1 MSKVYLTAASEE
13 GKRRR
18 EEERSCETRPGL
30 KRAESAFDKLTGN
43 ACGETRF
50 ACVLVHTPITR
61 YVSRCVEPT
70 VERSAY
76 GTGVRFLA
84 TAYGIWLLRTVL
96 ATAYGVFGYCVRFLA
111 TVLRGVKGTDNSVRN
126 VGVPLAHT
134 PRLRS
139 CSKCVKSQSVLTSL
153 KSSASAY
160 ASARHI

>member
-1 MSKVYLTAASEE
+1 M
-13 GKRRR
+13 
-18 EEERSCETRPGL
+18 
-30 KRAESAFDKLTGN
+30 GN

-50 ACVLVHTPITR
+50 ACVLVHTPITG
-61 YVSRCVEPT
+61 YVSRCAEPT

-126 VGVPLAHT
+126 VGVPLAHSHHYVQAH
-134 PRLRS
+134 LNI
-139 CSKCVKSQSVLTSL
+139 LETSAGTFN
-153 KSSASAY
+153 SSTIASY
-160 ASARHI
+160 V